1 MYKAIWTKIKG
12 LKKIRLNTLPVY
24 DEKYIKTIKKLDFG
38 LKN

>member
-12 LKKIRLNTLPVY
+12 LTNIKLNTLPVY
-24 DEKYIKTIKKLDFG
+24 DEKYIKTTKKLDFG